1 MFCQYRLFELCTR
14 VSIFAENQPEDD
26 LYHLQRLDGKKK
38 RAKKQYAE
46 KEKTK
51 GILSLGSSKMK
62 CPLAGVHTQ
71 NCPPAETLAIPAK
84 KRGRGHP

>member
-1 MFCQYRLFELCTR
+1 MFCQYRLVELCTR

-26 LYHLQRLDGKKK
+26 LYHLQRLDGKKEGEETVC
-38 RAKKQYAE
+38 REKK
-46 KEKTK
+46 KK